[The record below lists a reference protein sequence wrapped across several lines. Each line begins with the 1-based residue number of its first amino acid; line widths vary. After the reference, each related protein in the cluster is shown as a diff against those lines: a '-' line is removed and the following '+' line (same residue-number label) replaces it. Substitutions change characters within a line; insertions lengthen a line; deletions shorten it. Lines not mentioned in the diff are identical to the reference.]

1 MTNIRRPWLLGLAG
15 LTLCT
20 LAPAVGLAQ
29 ESSSAPLAQQ
39 LVELM
44 EQAQLQSIAAKD
56 PADAD
61 RFVAAL
67 FFPGQLLIMSARYEV
82 PVYLEE
88 KLADK
93 QYQEIYIDLNSAS
106 IPESRVFITD
116 SSANGL
122 QALRTSDDNPFDVY
136 DGSGQQVRFDGDW
149 VNQQMSEDD
158 YMKIF
163 TTADNEYARM
173 LQALL
178 TEIR

>member
-1 MTNIRRPWLLGLAG
+1 MTSFRHPWLLGLAG

-20 LAPAVGLAQ
+20 LAPDVGLAQ
-29 ESSSAPLAQQ
+29 ESRSAPLAQQ

-44 EQAQLQSIAAKD
+44 EQAQLQSVAAKD

-67 FFPGQLLIMSARYEV
+67 FFPGQLLVMSARYEV
-82 PVYLEE
+82 PIYLEQ

-122 QALRTSDDNPFDVY
+122 EAQQTSDSRFDSY
-136 DGSGQQVRFDGDW
+136 DGSGRQVRFNGDW
-149 VNQQMSEDD
+149 ANQQMSQDD

-173 LQALL
+173 LRVLL
-178 TEIR
+178 AGIR

>member
-1 MTNIRRPWLLGLAG
+1 MVTNFRHLWLLGLAG

-20 LAPAVGLAQ
+20 VAPDVGLAQ
-29 ESSSAPLAQQ
+29 ESTSAPLTQQ

-44 EQAQLQSIAAKD
+44 EQAQLQSVAAKD
-56 PADAD
+56 PTDAD

-67 FFPGQLLIMSARYEV
+67 FFPGTLLVMSARYAV

-93 QYQEIYIDLNSAS
+93 QYREVYIDLNSAS

-122 QALRTSDDNPFDVY
+122 QALRTGDNLFDSY
-136 DGSGQQVRFDGDW
+136 DGSDRQVRFDGDW
-149 VNQQMSEDD
+149 ENQQMSQDD

-173 LQALL
+173 LRALL

>member
-1 MTNIRRPWLLGLAG
+1 MMNFRHPWLLGLAG

-20 LAPAVGLAQ
+20 LVPDVGLAQ
-29 ESSSAPLAQQ
+29 ESRSAPLAQQ
-39 LVELM
+39 LVEQM
-44 EQAQLQSIAAKD
+44 ERAQLQSIAAKD

-67 FFPGQLLIMSARYEV
+67 FFPGQLLVMSARYEV

-93 QYQEIYIDLNSAS
+93 QYREVYIDLNSAS

-122 QALRTSDDNPFDVY
+122 QALRTPDNPFDGY
-136 DGSGQQVRFDGDW
+136 DGSGRQVRFDGDW
-149 VNQQMSEDD
+149 ETQQMSRDD

-163 TTADNEYARM
+163 TTADNEYTRM
-173 LQALL
+173 LRALL
-178 TEIR
+178 TGIR

>member
-1 MTNIRRPWLLGLAG
+1 MMTNIRRPWLLGLAG

-20 LAPAVGLAQ
+20 LAPDVGLAQ
-29 ESSSAPLAQQ
+29 GSRSASLAQQ

-67 FFPGQLLIMSARYEV
+67 FFPGQLLVMSARYEV
-82 PVYLEE
+82 PIYLEE

-106 IPESRVFITD
+106 MPESRVFITD

-122 QALRTSDDNPFDVY
+122 QAAQTPDNTYDSY
-136 DGSGQQVRFDGDW
+136 DGSGRQVRFDGDW
-149 VNQQMSEDD
+149 LDQQMSQDD

>member
-1 MTNIRRPWLLGLAG
+1 MTNIRHPWLLGLAG

-20 LAPAVGLAQ
+20 LAPDVGLAQ
-29 ESSSAPLAQQ
+29 GSRSASLAQQ

-67 FFPGQLLIMSARYEV
+67 FFPGQLLVMSARYEV
-82 PVYLEE
+82 PIYLEE

-106 IPESRVFITD
+106 MPESRVFITD

-122 QALRTSDDNPFDVY
+122 QAAQTPDNTYDSY
-136 DGSGQQVRFDGDW
+136 DGSGRQVRFDGDW
-149 VNQQMSEDD
+149 LSQQMSQDD
-158 YMKIF
+158 YMEIF
-163 TTADNEYARM
+163 TTADTEYARM

>member
-1 MTNIRRPWLLGLAG
+1 MTNFRHPWLLGLAG
-15 LTLCT
+15 LTLCA
-20 LAPAVGLAQ
+20 LAPDVGLAQ
-29 ESSSAPLAQQ
+29 ESRSAPLAQQ
-39 LVELM
+39 LVELL
-44 EQAQLQSIAAKD
+44 EQAQLQSVAAKD

-67 FFPGQLLIMSARYEV
+67 FFPGTLLVMSARYAV

-93 QYQEIYIDLNSAS
+93 QYREIYIDLNSAS
-106 IPESRVFITD
+106 IPESRVFVTD

-122 QALRTSDDNPFDVY
+122 QALGTPDAPFDSY
-136 DGSGQQVRFDGDW
+136 DGSGRQVRFDGDW
-149 VNQQMSEDD
+149 ATQQMSQDD

-173 LQALL
+173 LRALL